1 MYHSGI
7 ISEKERRERLAE
19 RVRKLRDAQVMT
31 QEDLASVS
39 KVGRATVARI
49 EAATVDARASTIRKL
64 AGALGVE
71 PVELIDDR
79 PLELW

>member
-7 ISEKERRERLAE
+7 IREKERRDRLAE

-71 PVELIDDR
+71 PVELIEDR

>member
-64 AGALGVE
+64 AGALGVK

>member
-71 PVELIDDR
+71 PVELIEDR

>member
-7 ISEKERRERLAE
+7 ISEKKRRERLAE

>member
-1 MYHSGI
+1 MYHFGI

-71 PVELIDDR
+71 PVELIEDR

>member
-7 ISEKERRERLAE
+7 ISQKERRKRLAE

-31 QEDLASVS
+31 QEDLARVS